1 MNSAAEM
8 EIILFILMC
17 NERTQMDDQIQ
28 MSEPKLQST
37 DHTLASIGRAAAAA
51 IEKQMRADGRIS
63 STVGLGGVPAFS
75 A

>member
-17 NERTQMDDQIQ
+17 NERTQMDDRMQ
-28 MSEPKLQST
+28 MFEQKLQRT

-63 STVGLGGVPAFS
+63 STVGLGGMPAFS